1 MTRVKFYTVFTF
13 LLITSH
19 FYGLA
24 QVVKPKPQTNPKP
37 KQSLLSLA
45 KKEMGQLRYAY
56 AIPFLKKYMKEGKVD
71 SASLSML
78 GQCYKMQNRFDSA
91 IYFYQKLDSLIP
103 VQSNEL
109 AELYATVG
117 DYDQAIQTYQKL
129 ISLQTD
135 MSTPLYSMYERR
147 LQGFLNRS
155 KYDKDSLD
163 YQVKYLSINTPYNEF
178 GAALLDS
185 GFVFESN
192 RAKKVTNSN
201 EFGWDG
207 LPFTKLYYQLTTNG
221 IDADS
226 IIYANWKEKKISK
239 GIADKTPALV
249 NDNRSLQ
256 NQFDFQKLSGV
267 PKVESPLFAPGFAG
281 NYNFGSISFT
291 ADGMQAFFTRNQAN
305 AKGVKQLEIWST
317 KRVAN
322 GWTAPIKLYFNNP
335 AHSYF
340 HPAITPGGERL
351 FFVSD
356 QPGGI
361 GGTDIYYVNKREDG
375 SWDATANAGVGIN
388 TAGNELFP
396 TFYEGNLYFSSN
408 GHEGLGG
415 LDIYT
420 FKSSG
425 VENLG
430 KPINSEK
437 DDLVFSAKNQRGYFS
452 SNRYGSDDIFSYEYK
467 MVTISISGEV
477 TIDSLKKPGL
487 VVKLISK
494 GTDGYKAGTV
504 IDSMVTGTTGNYAF
518 NVRPNR
524 EYQLLIE
531 DGNGNKSVQDIGSNG
546 YVNLNKDLGQFNFVT
561 PKKEVPVIVKQIR
574 TFTSVIDS
582 LKSVTKDYILVHH
595 DFDKVNIVKQDK
607 KIYNELQ
614 DRLQDL
620 RGVTIVVVSATDCI
634 GTDSYNEGLSS
645 RRTQKIKKDLAK
657 YGGNQFVLMPIGEKQ
672 LVMDCSELD
681 KDKNKQVENRYSFV
695 FVIK

>member
-1 MTRVKFYTVFTF
+1 MTRSKLYTLLTFVF
-13 LLITSH
+13 IASH
-19 FYGLA
+19 FYGVA
-24 QVVKPKPQTNPKP
+24 QVAKPKA
-37 KQSLLSLA
+37 SLLALA
-45 KKEMGQLRYAY
+45 KTEMGQLRYAY
-56 AIPFLKKYMKEGKVD
+56 AIPFIKKYIKEGKED

-91 IYFYQKLDSLIP
+91 IYFYQKLDSLMP
-103 VQSNEL
+103 VQSNDL

-117 DYDQAIQTYQKL
+117 HYDQAIQSYQKL
-129 ISLQTD
+129 ISLQSD
-135 MSTPLYSMYERR
+135 PSSAIYSMYERR
-147 LQGFLNRS
+147 LQGFLTRA
-155 KYDKDSLD
+155 KYDRDSLD
-163 YQVKYLSINTPYNEF
+163 YKVTYLSINTPYNEF
-178 GAALLDS
+178 GAVLLDS

-207 LPFTKLYYQLTTNG
+207 LPFTKLYYQLSTNG
-221 IDADS
+221 IDSDS

-239 GIADKTPALV
+239 GIADKTPASV

-256 NQFDFQKLSGV
+256 NQFGLQKLNGA

-291 ADGMQAFFTRNQAN
+291 ADGMQAYFTRNQAN

-317 KRVAN
+317 RRVAN
-322 GWTAPIKLYFNNP
+322 GWTAPVKLYFNNP

-375 SWDATANAGVGIN
+375 SWDATANAGAGIN

-396 TFYEGNLYFSSN
+396 TFYENNLYFSSN

-415 LDIYT
+415 LDIYK
-420 FKSSG
+420 FESSG

-430 KPINSEK
+430 KPINSDK
-437 DDLVFSAKNQRGYFS
+437 DDLVFSAKDNKGFFS
-452 SNRYGSDDIFSYEYK
+452 SNRYGSDDIFSYAYNI
-467 MVTISISGEV
+467 VQISISGEV

-487 VVKLISK
+487 IVKLISK
-494 GTDGYKAGTV
+494 GTDGNKTGTI
-504 IDSMVTGTTGNYAF
+504 IDSMVTGSTGNYAF

-524 EYQLLIE
+524 DYQLLIE

-561 PKKEVPVIVKQIR
+561 PKKEEPVIVSVKR
-574 TFTSVIDS
+574 TFASVIDS
-582 LKSVTKDYILVHH
+582 LKSVTKDFIMVHH

-607 KIYNELQ
+607 KIYSVLQ

-634 GTDSYNEGLSS
+634 GSDDYNEALSS

-657 YGGNQFVLMPIGEKQ
+657 YGGNDFVLMPVGEKQ
-672 LVMDCSELD
+672 LIMGCSESD
-681 KDKNKQVENRYSFV
+681 KDKNKQVENRYSYIFI
-695 FVIK
+695 IK

>member
-1 MTRVKFYTVFTF
+1 MTRSKLYTLLTFVF
-13 LLITSH
+13 IASH
-19 FYGLA
+19 FYGVA
-24 QVVKPKPQTNPKP
+24 QVAKPKA
-37 KQSLLSLA
+37 SLLALA
-45 KKEMGQLRYAY
+45 KTEMGQLRYAY
-56 AIPFLKKYMKEGKVD
+56 AIPFIKKYIKEGKED

-91 IYFYQKLDSLIP
+91 IYFYKKLDSLMP
-103 VQSNEL
+103 VQSNDL

-117 DYDQAIQTYQKL
+117 HYDQAIQSYQKL
-129 ISLQTD
+129 ISLQSD
-135 MSTPLYSMYERR
+135 PSSAIYSMYERR
-147 LQGFLNRS
+147 LQGFLTRA
-155 KYDKDSLD
+155 KYDRDSLD
-163 YQVKYLSINTPYNEF
+163 YKVTYLSINTPYNEF
-178 GAALLDS
+178 GAVLLDS

-207 LPFTKLYYQLTTNG
+207 LPFTKLYYQLSTNG
-221 IDADS
+221 IDSDS

-239 GIADKTPALV
+239 GIADKTPASV

-256 NQFDFQKLSGV
+256 NQFGLQKLNGA

-291 ADGMQAFFTRNQAN
+291 ADGMQAYFTRNQAN

-317 KRVAN
+317 RRVAN

-375 SWDATANAGVGIN
+375 SWDATANAGAGIN

-396 TFYEGNLYFSSN
+396 TFYENNLYFSSN

-415 LDIYT
+415 LDIYK
-420 FKSSG
+420 FESSG

-437 DDLVFSAKNQRGYFS
+437 DDLVFSAKDNKGFFS
-452 SNRYGSDDIFSYEYK
+452 SNRYGSDDIFSYAYNL
-467 MVTISISGEV
+467 VQISISGEV

-487 VVKLISK
+487 IVKLISK
-494 GTDGYKAGTV
+494 GTDGNKTGTI
-504 IDSMVTGTTGNYAF
+504 IDSMVTGSTGNYAF

-524 EYQLLIE
+524 DYQLLIE
-531 DGNGNKSVQDIGSNG
+531 DGNGNKSLQDIGSNG
-546 YVNLNKDLGQFNFVT
+546 YVNLNKDLGLFNFVT
-561 PKKEVPVIVKQIR
+561 PKKEEPVIVSVKR
-574 TFTSVIDS
+574 TFASVIDS
-582 LKSVTKDYILVHH
+582 LKSVTKDFIMVHH

-607 KIYNELQ
+607 KIYNVLQ

-634 GTDSYNEGLSS
+634 GSDDYNEALSS

-657 YGGNQFVLMPIGEKQ
+657 YGGNDFVLMPVGEKQ
-672 LVMDCSELD
+672 LIMGCSESD
-681 KDKNKQVENRYSFV
+681 KDKNKQVENRYSYIFI
-695 FVIK
+695 IK

>member
-1 MTRVKFYTVFTF
+1 MTRFKLYTLFTF
-13 LLITSH
+13 VFIASH
-19 FYGLA
+19 FYGA
-24 QVVKPKPQTNPKP
+24 SQVAKPKA
-37 KQSLLSLA
+37 SLLALA
-45 KKEMGQLRYAY
+45 KTEMGQLRYAY
-56 AIPFLKKYMKEGKVD
+56 AIPFLKKYIKEGKVD
-71 SASLSML
+71 SVSLSML

-103 VQSNEL
+103 VQSNDL
-109 AELYATVG
+109 AELHATVG
-117 DYDQAIQTYQKL
+117 NYDKAIKSYQKL
-129 ISLQTD
+129 IALQSD
-135 MSTPLYSMYERR
+135 KSTAVYSMYERR
-147 LQGFLNRS
+147 LQGFITRA
-155 KYDKDSLD
+155 KFDRDSLD
-163 YQVKYLSINTPYNEF
+163 YKVRYLQINTPYNEF

-192 RAKKVTNSN
+192 RSKKVTRTN

-207 LPFTKLYYQLTTNG
+207 LPFTKLYYQLSTKDLAT
-221 IDADS
+221 DS
-226 IIYANWKEKKISK
+226 IIYGNWKEKSVNK
-239 GIADKTPALV
+239 GISDKTPTLV

-256 NQFDFQKLSGV
+256 NQFDLQKITGA

-281 NYNFGSISFT
+281 DYNFGSISFT
-291 ADGMQAFFTRNQAN
+291 ADGMQAFFTKNQTN

-317 KRVAN
+317 RRVNN
-322 GWTAPIKLYFNNP
+322 GWNAPVKLYFNNP

-361 GGTDIYYVNKREDG
+361 GGTDIYYVNRREDG
-375 SWDATANAGVGIN
+375 SWDATVNAGAGIN
-388 TAGNELFP
+388 TAANELFP

-415 LDIYT
+415 LDIYK
-420 FKSSG
+420 FKSTG

-437 DDLVFSAKNQRGYFS
+437 DDLVFSARDNRGFFS

-467 MVTISISGEV
+467 IVAISINGEV
-477 TIDSLKKPGL
+477 TVDGVKKPG
-487 VVKLISK
+487 VKVTLLSN
-494 GTDGYKAGTV
+494 GNDGFKAGTV
-504 IDSMVTGTTGNYAF
+504 LDSLYTDANGNYDF
-518 NVRPNR
+518 KVKPNR
-524 EYQLLIE
+524 DYKLLID
-531 DGNGNKSVQDIGSNG
+531 DGNGNKSLQDIGSNG

-561 PKKEVPVIVKQIR
+561 PKKKEPVIASTKR
-574 TFTSVIDS
+574 TFASVVDS
-582 LKSVTKDYILVHH
+582 LKSVTKDFIIVHH

-607 KIYNELQ
+607 RIYNELQ
-614 DRLQDL
+614 DRLLDL

-634 GTDSYNEGLSS
+634 GSDNYNEALSS

-657 YGGNQFVLMPIGEKQ
+657 YGGNNFVLMPVGEKQ
-672 LVMDCSELD
+672 LIMGCLESD
-681 KDKNKQVENRYSFV
+681 KDKNKQVENRYSYV

>member
-1 MTRVKFYTVFTF
+1 MTRFKLYTLFTF
-13 LLITSH
+13 VFIASH
-19 FYGLA
+19 FYGAA
-24 QVVKPKPQTNPKP
+24 QVAKPKA
-37 KQSLLSLA
+37 SLLALA
-45 KKEMGQLRYAY
+45 KTEMGQLRYAY
-56 AIPFLKKYMKEGKVD
+56 AIPFLKKYIKEGKVD

-103 VQSNEL
+103 VQSNDL

-117 DYDQAIQTYQKL
+117 DYDKAIKSYQKL
-129 ISLQTD
+129 VALQSD
-135 MSTPLYSMYERR
+135 KSTAVYSMYERR
-147 LQGFLNRS
+147 LQGFITRA
-155 KYDKDSLD
+155 KYDRDSLD
-163 YQVKYLSINTPYNEF
+163 YKVRFLQINTPYNEF

-192 RAKKVTNSN
+192 RSKKVTRTN

-207 LPFTKLYYQLTTNG
+207 LPFTKLYYQLTTK
-221 IDADS
+221 DLATDS
-226 IIYANWKEKKISK
+226 IIYGNWKEKSVNK
-239 GIADKTPALV
+239 GISDKTPSLV

-256 NQFDFQKLSGV
+256 NQFDLQKLNGA
-267 PKVESPLFAPGFAG
+267 PKVESPLFAPGFG
-281 NYNFGSISFT
+281 GDYNFGSISFT
-291 ADGMQAFFTRNQAN
+291 ADGMQAFFTKNQTN

-317 KRVAN
+317 RRVNN
-322 GWTAPIKLYFNNP
+322 GWNAPVKLYFNNP

-361 GGTDIYYVNKREDG
+361 GGTDIYYVNRREDG
-375 SWDATANAGVGIN
+375 SWDATVNAGAGIN
-388 TAGNELFP
+388 TAANELFP
-396 TFYEGNLYFSSN
+396 TFYESNLYFSSN

-415 LDIYT
+415 LDIYK
-420 FKSSG
+420 FKSTG

-437 DDLVFSAKNQRGYFS
+437 DDLVFSARDNQGFFS

-467 MVTISISGEV
+467 LVKISINGEV
-477 TIDSLKKPGL
+477 TVDGIKKPGIKVTL
-487 VVKLISK
+487 LSN
-494 GTDGYKAGTV
+494 GNDGYKAGT
-504 IDSMVTGTTGNYAF
+504 ILDSLYTDANGNYDF
-518 NVRPNR
+518 KVKPNR

-531 DGNGNKSVQDIGSNG
+531 DGNGNKSLQEIGSNG

-561 PKKEVPVIVKQIR
+561 PKKVEPVIVSTKR
-574 TFTSVIDS
+574 TFASVVDS
-582 LKSVTKDYILVHH
+582 LKSVTKDFIMVHH

-607 KIYNELQ
+607 RIYNELQ

-634 GTDSYNEGLSS
+634 GTDSYNEALSS

-681 KDKNKQVENRYSFV
+681 KDKNKQVENRYSYV

>member
-1 MTRVKFYTVFTF
+1 MTRSKLYTLLTFVF
-13 LLITSH
+13 IASH
-19 FYGLA
+19 FYGVA
-24 QVVKPKPQTNPKP
+24 QVAKPKA
-37 KQSLLSLA
+37 SLLALA
-45 KKEMGQLRYAY
+45 KTEMGQLRYAY
-56 AIPFLKKYMKEGKVD
+56 AIPFIKKYIKEGKED

-91 IYFYQKLDSLIP
+91 IYFYQKLDSLMP
-103 VQSNEL
+103 VQSNDL

-117 DYDQAIQTYQKL
+117 HYDQAIQSYQKL
-129 ISLQTD
+129 ISLQSD
-135 MSTPLYSMYERR
+135 PSSAIYSMYERR
-147 LQGFLNRS
+147 LQGFLTRA
-155 KYDKDSLD
+155 KYDRDSLD
-163 YQVKYLSINTPYNEF
+163 YKVTYLSINTPYNEF
-178 GAALLDS
+178 GAVLLDS

-207 LPFTKLYYQLTTNG
+207 LPFTKLYYQLSTNG
-221 IDADS
+221 IDSDS

-239 GIADKTPALV
+239 GIADKTPASV

-256 NQFDFQKLSGV
+256 NQFGLQKLNGA

-291 ADGMQAFFTRNQAN
+291 ADGMQAYFTRNQAN

-317 KRVAN
+317 RRVAN
-322 GWTAPIKLYFNNP
+322 GWTAPVKLYFNNP

-375 SWDATANAGVGIN
+375 GWDATVNAGAGIN

-396 TFYEGNLYFSSN
+396 TFYENNLYFSSN

-415 LDIYT
+415 LDIYK
-420 FKSSG
+420 FESSG

-437 DDLVFSAKNQRGYFS
+437 DDLVFSAKDNKGFFS
-452 SNRYGSDDIFSYEYK
+452 SNRYGSDDIFSYAYNI
-467 MVTISISGEV
+467 VQISISGEV

-487 VVKLISK
+487 IVKLISK
-494 GTDGYKAGTV
+494 GTDGNKTGTI
-504 IDSMVTGTTGNYAF
+504 IDSMVTGSTGNYVF

-561 PKKEVPVIVKQIR
+561 PKKEEPVIVSVKR
-574 TFTSVIDS
+574 TFASVIDS
-582 LKSVTKDYILVHH
+582 LKSVTTDFIMVHH

-607 KIYNELQ
+607 KIYNLLQ

-634 GTDSYNEGLSS
+634 GSDDYNEALSS

-657 YGGNQFVLMPIGEKQ
+657 YGGNDFVLMPVGEKQ
-672 LVMDCSELD
+672 LIMGCSESD
-681 KDKNKQVENRYSFV
+681 KDKNKQVENRYSYI

>member
-1 MTRVKFYTVFTF
+1 MTRSKLHTILTFVF
-13 LLITSH
+13 IASH
-19 FYGLA
+19 FYVAA
-24 QVVKPKPQTNPKP
+24 QITKPKV
-37 KQSLLSLA
+37 SLLTLA
-45 KKEMGQLRYAY
+45 KTEMGQLRYAY
-56 AIPFLKKYMKEGKVD
+56 AIPFLKKYIKESKVD

-103 VQSNEL
+103 VRSNDL

-117 DYDQAIQTYQKL
+117 DYDKAIKSYQNL
-129 ISLQTD
+129 IALQSD
-135 MSTPLYSMYERR
+135 KSTAVYSMYERR
-147 LQGFLNRS
+147 LQGFLTRS
-155 KYDKDSLD
+155 KFDRDSLD
-163 YQVKYLSINTPYNEF
+163 YKVRYLQINTPYNEF

-192 RAKKVTNSN
+192 RSKKVTRNN

-207 LPFTKLYYQLTTNG
+207 LPFTKLYYQLSTKDLAT
-221 IDADS
+221 DS
-226 IIYANWKEKKISK
+226 IIYGNWKEKSVNK
-239 GIADKTPALV
+239 GISDKTPSLV

-256 NQFDFQKLSGV
+256 NQFDLQKITGA
-267 PKVESPLFAPGFAG
+267 PKVESPLFAPGFG
-281 NYNFGSISFT
+281 GDYNFGSISFT
-291 ADGMQAFFTRNQAN
+291 ADGMQAFFTKNQTN
-305 AKGVKQLEIWST
+305 AKGIKQLEIWST
-317 KRVAN
+317 RRVNN
-322 GWTAPIKLYFNNP
+322 GWNAPVKLYFNNP

-361 GGTDIYYVNKREDG
+361 GGTDIYYVNRKEDG
-375 SWDATANAGVGIN
+375 SWDATVNAGAGIN
-388 TAGNELFP
+388 TAANELFP
-396 TFYEGNLYFSSN
+396 TFYESNLYFSSN

-415 LDIYT
+415 LDIYK
-420 FKSSG
+420 FKSTG

-437 DDLVFSAKNQRGYFS
+437 DDLVFSAQDNKGFFS

-467 MVTISISGEV
+467 LVKISINGEV
-477 TIDSLKKPGL
+477 TVDGIKKPGIKVTL
-487 VVKLISK
+487 LSN
-494 GTDGYKAGTV
+494 GNDGYKAGT
-504 IDSMVTGTTGNYAF
+504 ILDSLYTDANGNYDF
-518 NVRPNR
+518 KVKPNR

-531 DGNGNKSVQDIGSNG
+531 DGNGNKSLQEIGANG

-561 PKKEVPVIVKQIR
+561 PKKVEPVIVSTKR
-574 TFTSVIDS
+574 TFASVVDS
-582 LKSVTKDYILVHH
+582 LKSVTKDFIMVHH

-614 DRLQDL
+614 NRLQDL

-634 GTDSYNEGLSS
+634 GSEDYNEALSS
-645 RRTQKIKKDLAK
+645 RRTQKIKKDLSK
-657 YGGNQFVLMPIGEKQ
+657 YGGNNFVLMPVGEKQ
-672 LVMDCSELD
+672 LIMGCAESD
-681 KDKNKQVENRYSFV
+681 KDKNKQLENRYSYV

>member
-1 MTRVKFYTVFTF
+1 MTRSKLYTLFTF
-13 LLITSH
+13 VFIASH
-19 FYGLA
+19 FYGA
-24 QVVKPKPQTNPKP
+24 SQVAKPKA
-37 KQSLLSLA
+37 SLLTLA
-45 KKEMGQLRYAY
+45 KTEMGQLRYAY
-56 AIPFLKKYMKEGKVD
+56 AIPFLKKYIKEGKVD

-103 VQSNEL
+103 VRSNDL

-117 DYDQAIQTYQKL
+117 DYDKAIKSYQNL
-129 ISLQTD
+129 IALQSD
-135 MSTPLYSMYERR
+135 KSTAVYSMYERR
-147 LQGFLNRS
+147 LQGFLTRS
-155 KYDKDSLD
+155 KFDRDSLD
-163 YQVKYLSINTPYNEF
+163 YKVRYLQINTPYNEF

-192 RAKKVTNSN
+192 RSKKVTRNN

-207 LPFTKLYYQLTTNG
+207 LPFTKLYYQLSTKDLAT
-221 IDADS
+221 DS
-226 IIYANWKEKKISK
+226 IIYGNWKEKSVNK
-239 GIADKTPALV
+239 GISDKTPSLV

-256 NQFDFQKLSGV
+256 NQFDLQKLNGA
-267 PKVESPLFAPGFAG
+267 PKVESPLFAPGFG
-281 NYNFGSISFT
+281 GDYNFGSISFT
-291 ADGMQAFFTRNQAN
+291 ADGMQAFFTKNQTN
-305 AKGVKQLEIWST
+305 AKGIKQLEIWST
-317 KRVAN
+317 RRVNN
-322 GWTAPIKLYFNNP
+322 GWNAPVKLYFNNP

-361 GGTDIYYVNKREDG
+361 GGTDIYYVNRNEDG
-375 SWDATANAGVGIN
+375 SWDATVNAGAGIN
-388 TAGNELFP
+388 TAANELFP
-396 TFYEGNLYFSSN
+396 TFYESNLYFSSN

-415 LDIYT
+415 LDIYK
-420 FKSSG
+420 FKSTG

-437 DDLVFSAKNQRGYFS
+437 DDLVFSARDNKGFFS

-467 MVTISISGEV
+467 LVKISINGEV
-477 TIDSLKKPGL
+477 TLDGIKKPGIKVTL
-487 VVKLISK
+487 LSN
-494 GTDGYKAGTV
+494 GNDGYKAGT
-504 IDSMVTGTTGNYAF
+504 ILDSLYTDANGNYDF
-518 NVRPNR
+518 KVKPNR

-531 DGNGNKSVQDIGSNG
+531 DGNGNKSLQEIGANG

-561 PKKEVPVIVKQIR
+561 PKKVEPVIVSTKR
-574 TFTSVIDS
+574 TFASVVDS
-582 LKSVTKDYILVHH
+582 LKSVTKDFIMVHH

-614 DRLQDL
+614 NRLQDL

-634 GTDSYNEGLSS
+634 GSDDYNEALSS
-645 RRTQKIKKDLAK
+645 RRTQKIKKDLSK
-657 YGGNQFVLMPIGEKQ
+657 YGGNNFVLMPVGEKQ
-672 LVMDCSELD
+672 LIMGCAESD
-681 KDKNKQVENRYSFV
+681 KDKNKQLENRYSYV

>member
-1 MTRVKFYTVFTF
+1 MIRLKLYILFTIV
-13 LLITSH
+13 LLASY
-19 FYGLA
+19 FYGSA
-24 QVVKPKPQTNPKP
+24 QVSKPKA
-37 KQSLLSLA
+37 SLLALA
-45 KKEMGQLRYAY
+45 KTEMGQLRYAY
-56 AIPFLKKYMKEGKVD
+56 AIPFLKKYIQEGKVD

-91 IYFYQKLDSLIP
+91 IYFYQKLDSLQTI
-103 VQSNEL
+103 QSNEL

-117 DYDQAIQTYQKL
+117 HYDQAIQSYQKL
-129 ISLQTD
+129 ISLQSD
-135 MSTPLYSMYERR
+135 KSTALYSLYERR
-147 LQGFLNRS
+147 LQGFLTRS
-155 KYDKDSLD
+155 KFDKDSLD

-221 IDADS
+221 IDSDS
-226 IIYANWKEKKISK
+226 IIYANWKEKKITK

-256 NQFDFQKLSGV
+256 NQFDLQKLSGA
-267 PKVESPLFAPGFAG
+267 PKVVSPLFAPGFAG

-305 AKGVKQLEIWST
+305 AKGIKQLEIWST

-322 GWTAPIKLYFNNP
+322 GWTAPVKLYFNNP

-340 HPAITPGGERL
+340 HPAITSGGERL

-375 SWDATANAGVGIN
+375 SWDATVNAGSGIN

-415 LDIYT
+415 LDIYK

-425 VENLG
+425 IENLG
-430 KPINSEK
+430 KPVNSEK
-437 DDLVFSAKNQRGYFS
+437 DDLVFSAKNQKGYFS
-452 SNRYGSDDIFSYEYK
+452 SNRYGSDDIFSYAYK

-504 IDSMVTGTTGNYAF
+504 IDSMVTGPTGDYAF

-561 PKKEVPVIVKQIR
+561 PKIEVPVITTPSRSFI
-574 TFTSVIDS
+574 SVIDS
-582 LKSVTKDYILVHH
+582 LKSITKDYILVHH
-595 DFDKVNIVKQDK
+595 DFDKVNIVKHDK

-634 GTDSYNEGLSS
+634 GTDSYNEALSS

-657 YGGNQFVLMPIGEKQ
+657 YRGNQFVLMPIGEKQ
-672 LVMDCSELD
+672 LMMDCSESD
-681 KDKNKQVENRYSFV
+681 KDKDKQVENRYSYV
-695 FVIK
+695 FVVK

>member
-1 MTRVKFYTVFTF
+1 MTRFKLYTLFTF
-13 LLITSH
+13 VFIAIH
-19 FYGLA
+19 FYGAA
-24 QVVKPKPQTNPKP
+24 QVAKPKPT
-37 KQSLLSLA
+37 LLALA
-45 KKEMGQLRYAY
+45 KTEMGQLRYAY
-56 AIPFLKKYMKEGKVD
+56 AIPFLKKYIKEGKVD

-103 VQSNEL
+103 IQSNDL

-117 DYDQAIQTYQKL
+117 NYDKAITSYQKL
-129 ISLQTD
+129 VALQSD
-135 MSTPLYSMYERR
+135 KSTALYSMYERR
-147 LQGFLNRS
+147 LQGFLTRS

-207 LPFTKLYYQLTTNG
+207 LPFTKLYYQLTTTG
-221 IDADS
+221 IDSDS
-226 IIYANWKEKKISK
+226 IMYANWKEKKITK

-256 NQFDFQKLSGV
+256 NQFDLQKLNGA

-305 AKGVKQLEIWST
+305 AKGIKQLEIWST

-322 GWTAPIKLYFNNP
+322 GWTAPVKLYFNNP

-375 SWDATANAGVGIN
+375 SWDATVNAGVSIN
-388 TAGNELFP
+388 TAANELFP

-420 FKSSG
+420 FKSTG

-430 KPINSEK
+430 KPVNSEK
-437 DDLVFSAKNQRGYFS
+437 DDLVFSAKNQKGYFS
-452 SNRYGSDDIFSYEYK
+452 SNRYGSDDIFSYAYK

-494 GTDGYKAGTV
+494 GTDGTKVGTV
-504 IDSMVTGTTGNYAF
+504 IDSIVTGPTGDYAF

-546 YVNLNKDLGQFNFVT
+546 YVNLNKDLGQFNFIM
-561 PKKEVPVIVKQIR
+561 PKKEVPVIVKQTR

-620 RGVTIVVVSATDCI
+620 RGVTIIVVSAADCF
-634 GTDSYNEGLSS
+634 GTDEYNEALSS

-657 YGGNQFVLMPIGEKQ
+657 YGGNNFVLMPVGEKQ
-672 LVMDCSELD
+672 LIMGCSESD
-681 KDKNKQVENRYSFV
+681 KDKNKQEENRYSYV